1 MAFVACL
8 GTFAILA
15 IWCKHVDRDELVTG
29 SLAGQ
34 RSCHVSRNF
43 LPSVASRMSSC
54 SSTMVLVPVFL
65 VSLLVAG
72 LLVLVVA
79 GLVGLVGLF
88 FVFFLPSRDVL
99 FLFDISLSLFA
110 WDWVL
115 RGCVTLLVI
124 AKTSFA

>member
-8 GTFAILA
+8 GTFAIPA

-29 SLAGQ
+29 SPAGH
-34 RSCHVSRNF
+34 RSSRVSRNF
-43 LPSVASRMSSC
+43 LPSVASHMSLC
-54 SSTMVLVPVFL
+54 SSIMVLVLVFL
-65 VSLLVAG
+65 VSFLVAV

-99 FLFDISLSLFA
+99 LLFDISLSLFA

-115 RGCVTLLVI
+115 RGCITLLVI
-124 AKTSFA
+124 AKTSFV